1 MPKAGTTIGMDER
14 TSKSAAGT
22 HHPESNERTL
32 IFKNLASRTEGFS
45 GADISSVCTRAA
57 RRAVRRAVQAG
68 IKSPADQAR
77 VTIEARDLED
87 RFVPPLSMGAAP

>member
-45 GADISSVCTRAA
+45 GADISSVCA
-57 RRAVRRAVQAG
+57 RAVRRAVQAG

-77 VTIEARDLED
+77 VTLEARDLED
-87 RFVPPLSMGAAP
+87 RFVPPLSMGATP